1 MTAARRDED
10 MMEPI
15 DLTRLLTDAA
25 ETKAADDVVVLDV
38 EALVGYASYFVICSA
53 RSGRQVQAI
62 ADHVVRHLRTEYGY
76 RPLGT
81 DGVGIKAH
89 WAVLDYGDVV
99 MHVFRDAERALYD
112 LEGLWQDAPRVELE
126 QAS

>member
-1 MTAARRDED
+1 
-10 MMEPI
+10 MEPI
-15 DLTRLLTDAA
+15 ELTRLITEAA
-25 ETKAADDVVVLDV
+25 DTKAAEDVVVLDV
-38 EALVGYASYFVICSA
+38 EKLVGYASYFVICSA

-76 RPLGT
+76 RPIGT
-81 DGVGIKAH
+81 DGVGSKVN

-99 MHVFRDAERALYD
+99 MHVFRNEERALYD

-126 QAS
+126 HAS